1 MIKVNE
7 QTGFIYDDSPTPC
20 WYPPM
25 NLKQLEIFN
34 DQHRYLLV
42 HGPRM
47 SGKTFGIIHKLL
59 RHAFDVDGAMAA
71 IICKTLKNAKSAGV
85 WVLLT
90 RALQLWEK
98 NCYGFQVVEGPKTAG
113 DTKLSFVRIRNRH
126 GTISEIQCHSL
137 EHSQEVE
144 AKFKSSAYSMYWL
157 SEVDQFCDEHAF
169 DILCDSLRM
178 VPFVPF
184 DQHQIICDCNPPDTG
199 TNNWLHDKWWKFK
212 DEKPAPDE
220 NPKRQIARDRFHK
233 ILAMIADNPQLD
245 PQAKDDLIERYR
257 KKPNWYARFVEGKWE
272 QDITDGHF
280 SDVWDDATHIIGKID
295 CPEDEIEVAVPTP
308 GCLVL
313 LSGWDMGESKNH
325 SFTIEEK
332 IITEHPVTKRKIVS
346 FSILDEFVVIRTYM
360 SIREFVEICQEK
372 IDYWNNWQ
380 KKKFNIDLKWRHWS
394 DTSAFQDRSSADKSD
409 AAITYEASDGQII
422 LNEAPKYK
430 GSNNDKVKLL
440 WQLLYEKRLH
450 VSAQLTRTRAMFA
463 NLRSDPNSASHYVK
477 RDDHKHPFDSLAYPI
492 IAEAPSDMVRSAEIG
507 TASKKEFAG
516 LVVAG
521 F

>member
-1 MIKVNE
+1 
-7 QTGFIYDDSPTPC
+7 
-20 WYPPM
+20 
-25 NLKQLEIFN
+25 
-34 DQHRYLLV
+34 
-42 HGPRM
+42 
-47 SGKTFGIIHKLL
+47 
-59 RHAFDVDGAMAA
+59 
-71 IICKTLKNAKSAGV
+71 
-85 WVLLT
+85 
-90 RALQLWEK
+90 
-98 NCYGFQVVEGPKTAG
+98 
-113 DTKLSFVRIRNRH
+113 
-126 GTISEIQCHSL
+126 
-137 EHSQEVE
+137 
-144 AKFKSSAYSMYWL
+144 
-157 SEVDQFCDEHAF
+157 
-169 DILCDSLRM
+169 
-178 VPFVPF
+178 VPF